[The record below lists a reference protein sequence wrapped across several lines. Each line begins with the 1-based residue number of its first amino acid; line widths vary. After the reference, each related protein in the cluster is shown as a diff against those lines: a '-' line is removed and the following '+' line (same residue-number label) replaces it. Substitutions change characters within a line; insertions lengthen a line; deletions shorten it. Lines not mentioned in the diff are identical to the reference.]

1 MKKIRVI
8 LSPDAFEV
16 YNYLKN
22 NCNNKQNASL
32 YNAINDKVEILK
44 NNVHYGDAIGKKLI
58 PKEYIANYGIS
69 NLFRVELPQFWR
81 MLYTITNDGI
91 NIVVVI
97 LDILDHRKYNK
108 KFGYK
113 NR

>member
-8 LSPDAFEV
+8 LSPDAFDV

-22 NCNNKQNASL
+22 NLNYKQNNSL
-32 YNAINDKVEILK
+32 FNAINDKVKILK
-44 NNVHYGDAIGKKLI
+44 SNVHYGDAISKRLI
-58 PKEYIANYGIS
+58 PKEYINNYGIS

-81 MLYTITNDGI
+81 MLYTITNYGI
-91 NIVVVI
+91 NIIVVI
-97 LDILDHRKYNK
+97 LDILDHKKYNK

-113 NR
+113 TK